1 MIRIFIISLFFSI
14 FFTKNVFSTNIAVID
29 IDKIISSNSSYKKII
44 NEINIEQKEI
54 SNSFE
59 EIELKLSQILN
70 EIEESKLI
78 LDENEINEMIKY
90 YNDELLIYNELIEE
104 FNSHYQNEII
114 KIRKSIIEEI
124 IVLLEKYANE
134 SNIDLILD
142 STSYLIASNAMNIT
156 KIIEKQINMLELK
169 LEFENFETN

>member
-59 EIELKLSQILN
+59 EIEMKLSQILN

-134 SNIDLILD
+134 TNIDLILD

>member
-59 EIELKLSQILN
+59 EIEMKLSQILN